1 MPNTESM
8 PDSTPGND
16 AFPQFGTLY
25 DLVTP
30 EVQSLTNEQLDWESE
45 QWEWAKWSIRRQV
58 SHMASFIPGWLLR
71 QWGSRLFPDGFEELG
86 ELQLLVPEPDTGIV
100 RWLDETKYRDLDG
113 ILLRLDKALALARY
127 VLSRETLGEMKVK
140 EVPRPNTPPHW
151 PQFVKAHPRGVRWH
165 PTETLFTYVTLEATF
180 RHLYFE
186 VITHLYNVQRLKRA
200 QGLPTVVEIPYE
212 GYWALPDWD
221 RSEATD

>member
-1 MPNTESM
+1 MPTDSM
-8 PDSTPGND
+8 PDTTPGNEV
-16 AFPQFGTLY
+16 FPQFGTLL
-25 DLVTP
+25 DLVAP
-30 EVQSLTNEQLDWESE
+30 EVEGLTDEQLDWDSE
-45 QWEWAKWSIRRQV
+45 QWEWARWSIRRQV

-71 QWGSRLFPDGFEELG
+71 QWGSRLFPDGFEELD
-86 ELQLLVPEPDTGIV
+86 ELQELVPEPAEGIV
-100 RWLDETKYRDLDG
+100 RWLDETEYRDMDD
-113 ILLRLDKALALARY
+113 ILVRLDKALALARY
-127 VLSRETLGEMKVK
+127 VLSRETLGSMKVK

-151 PQFVKAHPRGVRWH
+151 PQFVKVHPRGVRWH
-165 PTETLFTYVTLEATF
+165 ETEPLFTYVTLEATF

-200 QGLPTVVEIPYE
+200 QGLPTRVEVPYE